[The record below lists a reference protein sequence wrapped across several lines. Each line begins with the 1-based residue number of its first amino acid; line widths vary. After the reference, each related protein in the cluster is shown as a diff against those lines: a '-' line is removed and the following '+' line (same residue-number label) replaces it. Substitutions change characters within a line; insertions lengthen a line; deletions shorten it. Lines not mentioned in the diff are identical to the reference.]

1 MESMVGFFV
10 FFLTREEI
18 TFCEVSTSGKFTW
31 PKRNHFDLNHWV
43 IMAAEWVARVFPVR
57 NGKKGSEVIQN
68 QGFFPIGYG
77 I

>member
-1 MESMVGFFV
+1 
-10 FFLTREEI
+10 
-18 TFCEVSTSGKFTW
+18 
-31 PKRNHFDLNHWV
+31 
-43 IMAAEWVARVFPVR
+43 MAAEWVARVFPVR